1 VTESTLT
8 PRPRTIPQRRKPRL
22 FRLLVGLLAL
32 ALLILLYPP
41 FFQAALRTAARIEAW
56 RHGGKLTIGGVS
68 GSILEPIIL
77 HDIVLTG
84 APAGVL
90 DARLEIANLRAFF
103 SIRRLIFHRGAGWLR
118 ELWVDGV
125 NLEVRVAKENG
136 RREARFSRSPVMHA
150 WLIPERI
157 DARRVD
163 VVFRHRD
170 EFVRIERMRFTA
182 SESEQG
188 AVTIRRIAIR
198 QPWLRKTL
206 HNVRGTVSV
215 QDESVSV
222 LNARI
227 ADGIDLD
234 SASLDV
240 RELASARLQVA
251 FDLKAFG
258 GAIRGEVKS
267 GAAPGER
274 LALDGTGSFSRIA
287 IADLAAFAGSAEP
300 AGGVIREGKFT
311 FHGSP
316 QNWEKATFSTRL
328 EAVNFR
334 WGERQW
340 NSLAIGATMSNGR
353 IQIPDLQ
360 LRQSHNSLSLNGE
373 LAMSPAGM
381 AWWQSEF
388 SFNIAAKIDD
398 LSELSTLL
406 GPRLGETAGKLTVD
420 GSMRGVNSSFNG
432 QLIVAGANL
441 SYRTAPLDV
450 LNAAIKLNGNEMQ
463 ISHLEFS
470 HGDDY
475 LRGKGVVN
483 ILGPEKRYAGELRA
497 SIANLALY
505 SAFLQPPVAPH
516 AFAGALFLDW
526 SGDGTARAHSGSFRA
541 RLKNVRPL
549 ESNTAE
555 TVPLDADME
564 GTYSPENIFFSRCA
578 IGTGETR
585 FTARLTA
592 NLSSLNLEGIRLEN
606 KTATW
611 LEGDALLPFNA
622 WAAWQNPRS
631 PQAWNL
637 DEPGRVRLTA
647 KGLQLQTALLLTGRH
662 WPVKGEINGNIEADG
677 TARAP
682 RFNGQLQLTK
692 GQLSSEDS
700 PINVPEAAATFSAQQ
715 ITLERLAASGFWG
728 EIKATGEILLQ
739 PLVNP
744 GINLAVQAKG
754 LFVEPGAGLQL
765 RTDGTF
771 AVSGT
776 VAAPLVSGTS
786 RLQNASL
793 ATALEWEKLGSP
805 TLGAEPIRLRF
816 EHPLDRCAFDIEVAG
831 QPRVLLANTS
841 GIANPALHL
850 RGHGTSPVLSGM
862 LGFSGMTASSSAAP
876 LTIEEGLLSFAE
888 SRIASIYAR
897 GTMLTGDVKIEATIL
912 GDPPDTQ
919 IILRSTPPLEPGTLT
934 RMFTGS
940 HSREFSIS
948 LGTPP

>member
-1 VTESTLT
+1 VTKSTLT
-8 PRPRTIPQRRKPRL
+8 PPPRTIPQRRKPRL
-22 FRLLVGLLAL
+22 FRILAGLLVL
-32 ALLILLYPP
+32 ALLVLLYPP
-41 FFQAALRTAARIEAW
+41 FFQNALRTAARIEAW

-77 HDIVLTG
+77 HDIVLIGTPG
-84 APAGVL
+84 GVL
-90 DARLEIANLRAFF
+90 DARLEIAHLRAFF
-103 SIRRLIFHRGAGWLR
+103 SIRRLMFHRGAGWLD
-118 ELWVDGV
+118 ELWLDGV
-125 NLEVRVAKENG
+125 NLELRVSQENG
-136 RREARFSRSPVMHA
+136 RRESRFPRSPVMRP

-170 EFVRIERMRFTA
+170 EFVRVERMRFTA
-182 SESEQG
+182 SESEPG
-188 AVTIRRIAIR
+188 AMTIRRIAIR
-198 QPWLRKTL
+198 QPWLRKTFR
-206 HNVRGTVSV
+206 NVRGTVSV
-215 QDESVSV
+215 QDESISV
-222 LNARI
+222 LDARI

-234 SASLDV
+234 SASLDL
-240 RELASARLQVA
+240 RELASARLHVA
-251 FDLKAFG
+251 FGLKAFG
-258 GAIRGEVKS
+258 GTIRGEVKS

-287 IADLAAFAGSAEP
+287 IAELAAFAGSADP

-340 NSLAIGATMSNGR
+340 NSLAIGATMSNRR

-360 LRQSHNSLSLNGE
+360 LRQAHNSLSLNGE
-373 LAMSPAGM
+373 LAMPPAGT

-406 GPRLGETAGKLTVD
+406 GPSLGETAGKLTID
-420 GSMRGVNSSFNG
+420 GSMRGANSSFNG
-432 QLIVAGANL
+432 QLIVAGSNL

-497 SIANLALY
+497 SIADLALY
-505 SAFLQPPVAPH
+505 SAFLQPPVAPQ
-516 AFAGALFLDW
+516 AFAGGLFLDW

-541 RLKNVRPL
+541 RLKSVKPL
-549 ESNTAE
+549 ESDAAS

-564 GTYSPENIFFSRCA
+564 GTYSPENIFFNHCT

-585 FTARLTA
+585 FTARVTA
-592 NLSSLNLEGIRLEN
+592 NPNSLHLEGIRLEN
-606 KTATW
+606 KAATW

-622 WAAWQNPRS
+622 WAAWQDPRS
-631 PQAWNL
+631 PKAWNL
-637 DEPGRVRLTA
+637 DEPARLRLTA
-647 KGLQLQTALLLTGRH
+647 KALQLQTALLLTGRH
-662 WPVKGEINGNIEADG
+662 WPVKGEIHGNIEAEG
-677 TARAP
+677 SARAP
-682 RFNGQLQLTK
+682 RFSGQLQLTK
-692 GQLSSEDS
+692 GQLSIGES
-700 PINVPEAAATFSAQQ
+700 PVNVPEAAATFSAQQ
-715 ITLERLAASGFWG
+715 IAIERLTASGFWG
-728 EIKATGEILLQ
+728 EIKATGEIVLQ

-744 GINLAVQAKG
+744 AINLALQAKG

-776 VAAPLVSGTS
+776 AAAPIVSGTS
-786 RLQNASL
+786 RVQSASL
-793 ATALEWEKLGSP
+793 AMALDLEALKSP

-816 EHPLDRCAFDIEVAG
+816 EPPLDRCAFDIEVAG

-841 GIANPALHL
+841 GTASPALHL
-850 RGHGTSPVLSGM
+850 RGPGTSPVLSGT
-862 LGFSGMTASSSAAP
+862 LTFHGMTAADPVAP
-876 LTIEEGLLSFAE
+876 LAIDDGLALFAE
-888 SRIASIYAR
+888 SSLASIYAR
-897 GTMLTGDVKIEATIL
+897 GTMVTGDVKIEATIL
-912 GDPPDTQ
+912 GNPPNTQ
-919 IILRSTPPLEPGTLT
+919 MILRSNPPLEPEALV
-934 RMFTGS
+934 RMLNGS
-940 HSREFSIS
+940 DSREFSIS
-948 LGTPP
+948 VGMPR